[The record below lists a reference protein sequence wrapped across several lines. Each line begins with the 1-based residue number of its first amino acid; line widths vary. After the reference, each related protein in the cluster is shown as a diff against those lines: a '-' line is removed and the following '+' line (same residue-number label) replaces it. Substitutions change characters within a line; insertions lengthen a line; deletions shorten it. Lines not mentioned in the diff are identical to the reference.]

1 MGRIIE
7 GYWDCAYCGAKGILG
22 RYRDCPS
29 CGKPRG
35 EDTVFYHDPPN
46 EQNVVENPEEVS
58 READW
63 HCEFCD
69 SLNPA
74 SAKFCESCG
83 SPRTD
88 KTYFEMKEY
97 YTMKFLLMMLIWFQ
111 AITMI
116 LMIRQEHRL
125 AKIQMNR
132 SFLIVSDLSR

>member
-88 KTYFEMKEY
+88 KTYFEMKEEHSR
-97 YTMKFLLMMLIWFQ
+97 KEQAAQ
-111 AITMI
+111 AIAAPP
-116 LMIRQEHRL
+116 EGRL
-125 AKIQMNR
+125 QVWPQGQVCRLCISGAR
-132 SFLIVSDLSR
+132 PEEERREV